1 MGKVAQKA
9 PKQGQKQP
17 IKGRKS
23 LHVAAPQALP
33 EAVAS
38 ETSGMLHVVGTP
50 IGNLGDLSPRVE
62 QALRQAQLLA
72 CEDTRRTGL
81 LLQKLGVPHRTA
93 GGPTLVS
100 YHEHNEAGRTAEL
113 VRALQAGQQ
122 VVLVSDSGLPG
133 ISDPGARL
141 VAAARAAGVGVTVIP
156 GPCAALVALV
166 GTGLAGTFS
175 FVGFLPRKLG
185 ARTAVLAG
193 LLARNEHGVL
203 YESPQRVVKTLH
215 ELAALAPT
223 RTVWLARELTKMH
236 EEWVHGTP
244 QALAEQL
251 QKRAGG
257 VKGECVLVVAA
268 A

>member
-1 MGKVAQKA
+1 MGKAAQKT
-9 PKQGQKQP
+9 PKQGQKQGS
-17 IKGRKS
+17 KGRKS
-23 LHVAAPQALP
+23 LHPAAPQAQP

-38 ETSGMLHVVGTP
+38 GAPGVLHVVGTP
-50 IGNLGDLSPRVE
+50 IGNLGDISPRVE

-141 VAAARAAGVGVTVIP
+141 VAAARAAGMAVTVIP

-166 GTGLAGTFS
+166 GTGLAGAFS

-185 ARTAVLAG
+185 ARTAVLEAM
-193 LLARNEHGVL
+193 LARNEHGVL
-203 YESPQRVVKTLH
+203 YESPQRVVKTLQ

-236 EEWVHGTP
+236 EEWLSDTP

-251 QKRAGG
+251 HARAGG